1 MFKYSLVNKLRN
13 KLKKKYS
20 VGAWMQLGNSSVAEI
35 ISCSGYDWVAIDMEH
50 GSISINQLPDLFR
63 AIINKTKS
71 LPFVRTY
78 TLDPHVNQRLLDAG
92 AAGIIFPRIDN
103 AVQVKNLVKFLN
115 FYPIGNRGI
124 GFSISNNFGNN
135 LLDQIRNFK
144 PFIVIMIE
152 SLEGVKN
159 LNEILKVKRID
170 AVLIGP
176 YDLSAS
182 MNLLGKFSSK
192 KFTSVIDR
200 ILSECRKSKIPCGLH
215 IVDADK
221 NNLLKKIKKGFK
233 FLAYG
238 MDTEIL
244 KNYYKYPLNF

>member
-1 MFKYSLVNKLRN
+1 
-13 KLKKKYS
+13 
-20 VGAWMQLGNSSVAEI
+20 
-35 ISCSGYDWVAIDMEH
+35 
-50 GSISINQLPDLFR
+50 
-63 AIINKTKS
+63 
-71 LPFVRTY
+71 
-78 TLDPHVNQRLLDAG
+78 
-92 AAGIIFPRIDN
+92 
-103 AVQVKNLVKFLN
+103 
-115 FYPIGNRGI
+115 
-124 GFSISNNFGNN
+124 
-135 LLDQIRNFK
+135 
-144 PFIVIMIE
+144 MIE

-159 LNEILKVKRID
+159 LNEIIKVKGID

-182 MNLLGKFSSK
+182 MKLLGKFSSK
-192 KFTSVIDR
+192 KFTSVIDN